1 MDQLSKDAAAARK
14 LGISYGKY
22 KGLQW
27 ERVQAALAQ
36 KRREAA
42 EKKRLK
48 AEREA
53 AIAQAKLDAAKIRAE
68 KVREEAAAKA
78 REEATAR
85 AQAEAAAPKKKG
97 KERPK
102 MNCCRWCGKEFPFK
116 GNNAFC
122 SGKCRHAQQLF
133 NQRKW
138 QHKKAGKEP
147 PKKEEFLI

>member
-1 MDQLSKDAAAARK
+1 MDQLSRDARAARA

-27 ERVQAALAQ
+27 EREQAVLADE
-36 KRREAA
+36 RRIAA
-42 EKKRLK
+42 EKKRQK

-53 AIAQAKLDAAKIRAE
+53 AIAQAKLEAAKIRAE
-68 KVREEAAAKA
+68 KVREEAETRA
-78 REEATAR
+78 REEAAAR
-85 AQAEAAAPKKKG
+85 AQAEAAAPKKKSR
-97 KERPK
+97 ERPK

-133 NQRKW
+133 NQRKY
-138 QHKKAGKEP
+138 QHKKAGKEL